1 MAIKPVLTHI
11 GAFLF
16 GASVALVATL
26 LVILRQYEA
35 PGVRFSIEE
44 DRLYSVERVL
54 DGDTFVIDN
63 GLHIRLIGI
72 DAPEIGRYVPEPTPY
87 GTEAR
92 LRLKQLI
99 EGRKVK
105 LQFGDRRVEPH
116 GRIIANVFV
125 PPEEMKPDDPSPYD
139 NRGLWVSEILVRE
152 GLAEPATFFG
162 ADGGGFSGTL
172 KLEAARAA
180 AETDNAGLWSLSATS
195 PMVCLSPDGRPFRYV
210 AAAASKNSVFHPAG
224 GGIDQRL
231 NIKKKIGWPD
241 LLSALASG
249 RRPNLSIQLKIG
261 DALQR
266 LDDEVQ
272 SSAKNEPE
280 TDNETE

>member
-1 MAIKPVLTHI
+1 MAIKPILTHI
-11 GAFLF
+11 GAFVF

-26 LVILRQYEA
+26 LVLLRRYEA
-35 PGVRFSIEE
+35 PGVRFSVDE
-44 DRLYSVERVL
+44 DRLYSVERVI

-72 DAPEIGRYVPEPTPY
+72 DSPEIGRYVPEPTPY

-99 EGRKVK
+99 EGRKVR

-125 PPEEMKPDDPSPYD
+125 PPEELKAGDPPPYD

-152 GLAEPATFFG
+152 GLAEPAAFFG
-162 ADGGGFSGTL
+162 ADGGGFSGTQ

-180 AETDNAGLWSLSATS
+180 AEMNKAGLWSLSATS
-195 PMVCLSPDGRPFRYV
+195 PMVCASPDGRPFRYV

-224 GGIDQRL
+224 GGIDRKL

-249 RRPNLSIQLKIG
+249 RRPNNSIQLRIG
-261 DALQR
+261 DALQTI
-266 LDDEVQ
+266 DDEVQ
-272 SSAKNEPE
+272 SSAKNGMMMES
-280 TDNETE
+280 ETE